1 MYNSFATSF
10 IDHDDYI
17 SDIVLRSAHLK
28 NDAVYGVNLHCIFN
42 MAGWSDFNA
51 LCNVWGWLIN
61 PNNGKSYE
69 KK

>member
-42 MAGWSDFNA
+42 MAG
-51 LCNVWGWLIN
+51 
-61 PNNGKSYE
+61 
-69 KK
+69 